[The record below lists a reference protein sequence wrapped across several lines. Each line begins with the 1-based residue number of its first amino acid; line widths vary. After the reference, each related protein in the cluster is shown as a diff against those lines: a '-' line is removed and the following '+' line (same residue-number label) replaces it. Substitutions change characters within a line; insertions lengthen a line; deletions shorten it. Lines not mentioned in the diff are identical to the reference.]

1 MASATNT
8 TEIAVESPEMF
19 RLHVASAT
27 ANAVDPQEMFR
38 LHFNI
43 PNLIGNVPTESNRYT
58 NLFGIVNSRKKNV
71 FLLFE
76 DVREILLM
84 KKEEISP
91 TFFLKDCFDGGP
103 TTTTPLLRMVE
114 LNNLLDFLEKRPCPK
129 KLFDLYSFLETK
141 HVLELPKKNNIR
153 QLHPCLDSIGQN
165 FGSWVNDVLHTKQKL
180 KINIVWY
187 V

>member
-58 NLFGIVNSRKKNV
+58 NLFGIVNSSKK
-71 FLLFE
+71 
-76 DVREILLM
+76 
-84 KKEEISP
+84 K
-91 TFFLKDCFDGGP
+91 
-103 TTTTPLLRMVE
+103 
-114 LNNLLDFLEKRPCPK
+114 
-129 KLFDLYSFLETK
+129 
-141 HVLELPKKNNIR
+141 
-153 QLHPCLDSIGQN
+153 SI
-165 FGSWVNDVLHTKQKL
+165 F
-180 KINIVWY
+180 IV
-187 V
+187 